1 MLSLDVALPGM
12 KRQEHDLN
20 QRNCHV
26 RFSPVGHNCKE
37 TYTSGESSIS
47 KSLEVSLKILF
58 PFHTTS
64 SFQTNK
70 KLILTALLML
80 DSSLEDKVKVSAM
93 GSFSGVL
100 TRSTLRPV
108 LRRTSLFCMAII
120 LQLWGQ
126 KISINMI
133 SPIDNVL
140 FTFFLVYEFSPNNFI
155 MLHYLPQL
163 DPRVS

>member
-1 MLSLDVALPGM
+1 MLSLHAALSGM

-26 RFSPVGHNCKE
+26 RFSPIGDNCKE
-37 TYTSGESSIS
+37 TYTSDESSIS

-58 PFHTTS
+58 PFNTTS
-64 SFQTNK
+64 SLRADK
-70 KLILTALLML
+70 KWILTVLLML

-100 TRSTLRPV
+100 TRSTLRPL

-133 SPIDNVL
+133 SPIGNVL
-140 FTFFLVYEFSPNNFI
+140 FTFFLVYELI
-155 MLHYLPQL
+155 QITL
-163 DPRVS
+163 